1 MRHLAAAE
9 ADGRLHLVAVLEK
22 ADDVVLLEVEVVLVD
37 AGAELHLLDD
47 DHLLLLL
54 GFGLF
59 LLLLE
64 DVLPVVHDLADRRV
78 GGRGDLDQIEILFA
92 GHVLRLLQRD
102 DADLSALG
110 VDQPDFRDAPDH
122 VVDA

>member
-1 MRHLAAAE
+1 M
-9 ADGRLHLVAVLEK
+9 LEK

-54 GFGLF
+54 GLGLF

-102 DADLSALG
+102 DADLGTLG
-110 VDQPDFRDAPDH
+110 VDQPDFRDAADH